1 MSGGVLKV
9 SLLFLDVYDDDDD
22 DDDDNRDDG
31 FNRN

>member
-22 DDDDNRDDG
+22 DNRDDG